1 MRGKKIN
8 NGKKSG
14 GMIGQSAVLDCILEN
29 VAYEAAYG
37 TLWLEEDGIPQV
49 RGPTLI

>member
-14 GMIGQSAVLDCILEN
+14 GMIGQSAASDCILED
-29 VAYEAAYG
+29 AACGAAYG
-37 TLWLEEDGIPQV
+37 SIWLEADGMFLA

>member
-1 MRGKKIN
+1 MRRKKIK

-14 GMIGQSAVLDCILEN
+14 GMTGQSAASNCILEN
-29 VAYEAAYG
+29 AACGDACG
-37 TLWLEEDGIPQV
+37 TFWSGADGMFLA

>member
-1 MRGKKIN
+1 MRGRKIN

-14 GMIGQSAVLDCILEN
+14 GMTGQSAVSDFILED
-29 VAYEAAYG
+29 VACGSAYG
-37 TLWLEEDGIPQV
+37 SIWLEADGMFLA